1 MILPD
6 FRDVDYKVEKRIFA
20 EKEDVI
26 FKDGFFISTDFL
38 ENSIKVLDGAE
49 FKLLMALSLLSMRE
63 YGDNIVY
70 LNKPEKEKVAE
81 MTGNTI
87 NTTAKTASNLAKKGF
102 LVKLGGEREALYA
115 INPLFMRR
123 SADRDLSIQRIKNQI
138 NIK

>member
-6 FRDVDYKVEKRIFA
+6 FRDVDYKVEKRVFA

-38 ENSIKVLDGAE
+38 ENSIKELDGAE

-81 MTGNTI
+81 MTGNTM

>member
-6 FRDVDYKVEKRIFA
+6 FRDVDYQA
-20 EKEDVI
+20 EKETEDAI

-38 ENSIKVLDGAE
+38 EDSIKELDGAE
-49 FKLLMALSLLSMRE
+49 FKLLMALSLLSMKE

-70 LNKPEKEKVAE
+70 LNKPEKERVAA

-123 SADRDLSIQRIKNQI
+123 SADRDLSIQRLKNQI
-138 NIK
+138 DLK